1 MNELNSYIEYFAMFN
16 SAIKLIKI
24 LSNKE
29 KIFVF
34 MNFKILSFCWE
45 LRFFTILYLS
55 NIEESFNLLVELVN
69 QFIQYLNLSR
79 FK

>member
-34 MNFKILSFCWE
+34 MNFKILSFC
-45 LRFFTILYLS
+45 
-55 NIEESFNLLVELVN
+55 
-69 QFIQYLNLSR
+69 
-79 FK
+79 